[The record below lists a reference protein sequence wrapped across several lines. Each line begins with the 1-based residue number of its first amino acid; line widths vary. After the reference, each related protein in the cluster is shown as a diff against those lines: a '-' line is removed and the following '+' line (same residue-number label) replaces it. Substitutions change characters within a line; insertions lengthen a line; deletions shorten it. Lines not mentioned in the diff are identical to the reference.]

1 MRNILYFVPF
11 VVLFASFSSST
22 EEIDFEN
29 SPSALQ
35 NKTYVMETKKELKQ
49 NLQDQAPKSNAE
61 IGKTEN
67 KKQEE
72 IFNEED
78 YESIISRLP
87 NLKRTLSVEEEK
99 INDEKPVIQ
108 ETKNKTF
115 EENHESTPP
124 KLPDTVNVK
133 EEKINDEKPVI
144 QETANKT
151 FEENHE
157 PTPPKLP
164 DTGNVKEEKINDEKP
179 VIQEPVNEVYHEK
192 LLRKDDALDQTK
204 LPSESEPQKEPN
216 GMSPEPNQAQEMT
229 ENLPEKQNSDFSS
242 VADHNANDL
251 QKAEQRRE
259 DELPV
264 DKVPKNKEDVLEIR
278 NEKKYVTRQ
287 EKPIVERTKEKEDK
301 ELQKRSELSKEPLKE
316 WVHKKVQSKLIYKRQ
331 YDSLNE
337 HLPTA
342 VSVHDYSK
350 QLFYCIKKSN
360 LSCLRGVIS
369 KLEKIGVS
377 IEKLLKFRNE
387 LGDTPLIYAAK
398 WGEIDVVRFLLLQGA
413 NLNAVNYNFQ
423 SAMDIAI
430 TRKQINIIN
439 VITEMMPRLVEHRT
453 INNKESEPIY
463 DWAINTKQ
471 DNETKCNENY

>member
-87 NLKRTLSVEEEK
+87 NLKRTLSVE
-99 INDEKPVIQ
+99 
-108 ETKNKTF
+108 
-115 EENHESTPP
+115 
-124 KLPDTVNVK
+124 
-133 EEKINDEKPVI
+133 
-144 QETANKT
+144 
-151 FEENHE
+151 
-157 PTPPKLP
+157 
-164 DTGNVKEEKINDEKP
+164 EEKINDEKP